1 VIFRF
6 EAPFPLST
14 SSQFGALVQISSWPV
29 DTMSVGTNDGSLE
42 PFVKSNAKV
51 ATKVRIVLKNEW
63 SL

>member
-1 VIFRF
+1 
-6 EAPFPLST
+6 
-14 SSQFGALVQISSWPV
+14 
-29 DTMSVGTNDGSLE
+29 MSVGTNDGSLE